1 MRGRSTRPSHWRP
14 FRPNGRKYH
23 RLHLLKL
30 HNISI
35 FKIKKE
41 LHKNLFWE
49 LHRNCHPAHFG
60 LTLWW
65 WSEYLRWGSPGE
77 LSFQTNVPNL
87 LGLQQFQC
95 LSSHTKPSSSSSF
108 FFVKWEFCQ
117 APYFLFPDLSATIS
131 VSPYGAISP
140 HSVQHSS
147 ELSQESYKLSE
158 PKPLE
163 TESFR
168 SLSKAYIL
176 PLGCYWQ
183 EWEGT

>member
-23 RLHLLKL
+23 RLHLLQL

-35 FKIKKE
+35 FEIEKKLCE
-41 LHKNLFWE
+41 NFFENIIEIATMHI
-49 LHRNCHPAHFG
+49 FG
-60 LTLWW
+60 LALRW
-65 WSEYLRWGSPGE
+65 WSEYFRWGSPGE

-95 LSSHTKPSSSSSF
+95 LSSHTKPSSSSYF
-108 FFVKWEFCQ
+108 FLVKWEFCR
-117 APYFLFPDLSATIS
+117 APYFLFPDLSSTIS
-131 VSPYGAISP
+131 VSPYRAISP

-158 PKPLE
+158 SKPLE

-168 SLSKAYIL
+168 SLSKGYIL

>member
-49 LHRNCHPAHFG
+49 LHRHCHHAHFG

-65 WSEYLRWGSPGE
+65 WSEYLWWGSPGE

-108 FFVKWEFCQ
+108 FLVKWEICRT
-117 APYFLFPDLSATIS
+117 PYFLFPDLSSTIS
-131 VSPYGAISP
+131 VSPYWAISP

-147 ELSQESYKLSE
+147 ELSQESQKLSKS
-158 PKPLE
+158 KPLE
-163 TESFR
+163 TE
-168 SLSKAYIL
+168 
-176 PLGCYWQ
+176 
-183 EWEGT
+183 